1 MRVIRHQAEVIQVS
15 CNSFQHADHPR
26 PVRTNKLCLG
36 VCIGPKI
43 HDHAFTTLQSL
54 QPVNALSQHLNFR
67 RQAGSDLGF
76 RLRPFGFF
84 LSRLNSNKGT
94 KCDIEIRAA
103 RTFAGASTN
112 AGVLHSVHENLS
124 VLTSRAG
131 FMASTPFSVRPGC
144 ARCGSEP

>member
-103 RTFAGASTN
+103 RTFAGGSRLQFMSRLAPPRSPP
-112 AGVLHSVHENLS
+112 HSLS
-124 VLTSRAG
+124 GGMIALNH
-131 FMASTPFSVRPGC
+131 PDWSVR
-144 ARCGSEP
+144 